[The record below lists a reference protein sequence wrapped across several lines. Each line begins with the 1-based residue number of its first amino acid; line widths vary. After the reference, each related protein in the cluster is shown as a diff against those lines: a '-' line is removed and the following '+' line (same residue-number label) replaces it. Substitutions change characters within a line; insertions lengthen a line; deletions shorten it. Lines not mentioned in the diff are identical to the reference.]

1 MFYNERDVIDI
12 YEKRYTLQDILWM
25 NEDGRL
31 LFAPARRTRNMTRNI
46 VKNAVEAIE
55 LGIPMPPVY
64 VSEQQNGDYLL
75 LESKDVIYSLL
86 QYLENN
92 IGIEIDSNDGNRRMS
107 FY

>member
-31 LFAPARRTRNMTRNI
+31 LFAPTRRTRNMTRNI

-55 LGIPMPPVY
+55 L
-64 VSEQQNGDYLL
+64 
-75 LESKDVIYSLL
+75 
-86 QYLENN
+86 
-92 IGIEIDSNDGNRRMS
+92 
-107 FY
+107 